1 MMLGADNNL
10 IKWIHCYG
18 CFCLAAGPSR
28 RADLEILG
36 YCLLQ
41 WACGR
46 LPWEDNLQDK
56 AKVAAMKIK

>member
-1 MMLGADNNL
+1 MIVSARSHGEGVCVGLSL
-10 IKWIHCYG
+10 CP
-18 CFCLAAGPSR
+18 GPSR

-46 LPWEDNLQDK
+46 LPWESNLEDK
-56 AKVAAMKIK
+56 DYVASEKIR